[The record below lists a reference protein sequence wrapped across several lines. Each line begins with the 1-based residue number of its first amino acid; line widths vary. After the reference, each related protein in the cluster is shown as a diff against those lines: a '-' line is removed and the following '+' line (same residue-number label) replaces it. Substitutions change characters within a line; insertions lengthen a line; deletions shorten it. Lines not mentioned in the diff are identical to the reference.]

1 MLRISREKTLQ
12 ARFARV
18 QFGGGRRAAIPFSV
32 SGGAAKPRLSR
43 EVIRR

>member
-18 QFGGGRRAAIPFSV
+18 QFGVAEGRFFAGG
-32 SGGAAKPRLSR
+32 L
-43 EVIRR
+43 